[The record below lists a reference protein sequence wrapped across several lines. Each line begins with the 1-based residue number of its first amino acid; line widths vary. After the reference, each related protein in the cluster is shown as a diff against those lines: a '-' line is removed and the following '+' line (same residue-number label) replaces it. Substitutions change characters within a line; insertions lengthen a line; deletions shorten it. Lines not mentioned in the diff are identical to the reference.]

1 MRRYFICKNTFDSSV
16 LRSFAPINNI
26 LDWNCFSIEEEEAK
40 LLPGYAVE
48 IDKEMAIFG
57 MRSWGDIRSTIKIS
71 SADVELN
78 TEFDVLSYYDTSM
91 SSKIAIPMTDKR
103 YNTVLKTMKLFAKV
117 IIEDTF
123 ETRFKSLDDGVSE
136 LEKKNWDYISED
148 LNNGTDF
155 ILSELAGAKGITVEK
170 LKDSILEKKESYRLA
185 TKELFI
191 NMNSLKQQFYRCST
205 IRQLN
210 RLYED
215 KMGIPMPYE
224 QAKDEKRI
232 DEQTRSQNPVAP
244 GIKF

>member
-1 MRRYFICKNTFDSSV
+1 
-16 LRSFAPINNI
+16 
-26 LDWNCFSIEEEEAK
+26 
-40 LLPGYAVE
+40 
-48 IDKEMAIFG
+48 
-57 MRSWGDIRSTIKIS
+57 
-71 SADVELN
+71 
-78 TEFDVLSYYDTSM
+78 
-91 SSKIAIPMTDKR
+91 
-103 YNTVLKTMKLFAKV
+103 MKLFAKV